1 VVDNIEAVL
10 TAAGSSLEKTVKLT
24 VFLKNLNDIKFIND
38 VLNERFG
45 KKLPARTTVEVSRL
59 PKDISVEIDAI
70 AVR

>member
-1 VVDNIEAVL
+1 VDNIEAVL
-10 TAAGSSLEKTVKLT
+10 TTAGSSLEKTVKLT